1 MTSRPRLATDI
12 NYVNGLAALALFVV
26 MAYVF
31 MTSDISGPAGFADG
45 SIVASIGY
53 AMFDMLDQGAIEAE
67 GFLVAFIVIALVLDA
82 ALDGAVMLARR
93 EEDEQSVTALADGG
107 FLSRTKETS
116 SEHHSDGGDL
126 LGRSGGEDADSTDAD
141 RTDDGGED

>member
-31 MTSDISGPAGFADG
+31 MTSDISAPAGFADG

-107 FLSRTKETS
+107 FLSRPKEPS
-116 SEHHSDGGDL
+116 SEHRSDGGRL
-126 LGRSGGEDADSTDAD
+126 LGRSGGEDAD

>member
-1 MTSRPRLATDI
+1 MTSRPRLATDV

-31 MTSDISGPAGFADG
+31 MTSDVSAPAGFADG

-53 AMFDMLDQGAIEAE
+53 AMFDMLDQGAVEAE

-93 EEDEQSVTALADGG
+93 EDDEQSVTALADGG

-116 SEHHSDGGDL
+116 SEHCSDGGSL
-126 LGRSGGEDADSTDAD
+126 LGRNDGEDAGSG
-141 RTDDGGED
+141 DDGGDD